1 MKIILAS
8 QSPRRQE
15 LMRFL
20 TDDFLVIPSDFPE
33 REVSYQGD
41 PGDYCEELALKK
53 ALSVAKDH
61 PEDVVL
67 GSDTVVYIDG
77 KILNKPMDRSDARAM
92 IEKLQ
97 GQSHEVLTAYAII
110 LAKRGVR
117 VVGHVTTKV
126 VFSKLTATEI
136 EAYLDEEDHMGK
148 AGAYGIQGA
157 AAKFVERVDGD
168 FYNVVGFPV
177 AKLYR
182 ELKDLEILN

>member
-20 TDDFLVIPSDFPE
+20 TTDFLVIPSDFPE
-33 REVSYQGD
+33 REVSYCGD

-53 ALSVAKDH
+53 ALSVARCH
-61 PEDVVL
+61 PTDVII

-77 KILNKPMDRSDARAM
+77 KILNKPKDRADARRM
-92 IEKLQ
+92 IRELQ
-97 GQSHEVLTAYAII
+97 GKSHEVLTGYSII
-110 LAKRGVR
+110 IADRSVC
-117 VVGHVTTKV
+117 VVDHVTTKV
-126 VFSKLTATEI
+126 VFSKMTEAEI
-136 EAYLDEEDHMGK
+136 EAYLDQDDHMGK

-182 ELKDLEILN
+182 ELKDLQILS